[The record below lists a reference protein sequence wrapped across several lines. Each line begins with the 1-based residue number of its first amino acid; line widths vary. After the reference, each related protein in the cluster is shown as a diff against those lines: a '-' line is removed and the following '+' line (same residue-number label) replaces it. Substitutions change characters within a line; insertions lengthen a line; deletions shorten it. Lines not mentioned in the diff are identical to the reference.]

1 MYLLGLETRAQP
13 QLLQCRPR
21 DSNLNSWF
29 VLTDVVDSFHPFT
42 AAQQMLVQDLVM
54 LRWEKRRNERAQAA
68 AISYELETLDID
80 NEELRKQRDRVL
92 QLFNSRV
99 RRGLRD

>member
-1 MYLLGLETRAQP
+1 M
-13 QLLQCRPR
+13 
-21 DSNLNSWF
+21 
-29 VLTDVVDSFHPFT
+29 
-42 AAQQMLVQDLVM
+42 VM